1 MGFYRGSPTTR
12 SVLEDLAC
20 TLTPREYVSVL
31 SGAIE
36 TLGRLPLN
44 RCRIFQR
51 VALYLAA
58 GRFHQAIKA
67 LWGLVRRQPEDATA
81 HRLLGMALLGAGQI
95 KTGLFHLET
104 ARGLLMSSNTD
115 ASLSG
120 TLRTQLG
127 VALLRLVL
135 VSAYASMSD
144 KGAVKRLA
152 LEALSL

>member
-1 MGFYRGSPTTR
+1 MGFYRGSPRTGG
-12 SVLEDLAC
+12 VPEDLAF

-36 TLGRLPLN
+36 TLNGLLLKRN
-44 RCRIFQR
+44 RIFQR
-51 VALYLAA
+51 VALYLVA
-58 GRFHQAIKA
+58 GRFHPAIKA
-67 LWGLVRRQPEDATA
+67 LWGLVRRQPDDATA

-104 ARGLLMSSNTD
+104 ARWILMSSNTD

-152 LEALSL
+152 LEVLSL